1 MILKGS
7 DNDDRWPNGPIDIN
21 ASGGDGSH
29 VDLGW
34 CDKLVDGDN
43 YDTQEARGKRTVQ
56 QIEMKLGS
64 VDAKE
69 PCSDKNLDNL
79 GKIVDVDSVVENEAE
94 SKGLSSGE
102 DTDYL
107 DSSDVGGYE
116 TDSDGD
122 FISKNIAKLLK
133 WEHGDM
139 NMVFKSP
146 HNDLNLGNC
155 EKLTLLSDMQKGLF
169 EEVLL
174 CLPNVER
181 RFCARNIFVTW
192 KKVTREATFSCCFGY
207 VARLKRNLK
216 WDTMFTCWVS

>member
-122 FISKNIAKLLK
+122 FISKNIAKVHQQ
-133 WEHGDM
+133 EDQA
-139 NMVFKSP
+139 SP
-146 HNDLNLGNC
+146 PMSTPLVTPMPRQATPPMSRQTTPPMTFMSTPPAHSISTFDLGSPSAQPPIQSRSS
-155 EKLTLLSDMQKGLF
+155 T
-169 EEVLL
+169 
-174 CLPNVER
+174 P
-181 RFCARNIFVTW
+181 T
-192 KKVTREATFSCCFGY
+192 
-207 VARLKRNLK
+207 KRNV
-216 WDTMFTCWVS
+216 TTHRIPVCNR